1 MSKVYSFF
9 LIVLMAPTS
18 AQAYEPILDHQAML
32 YFNITFDVSQPKKLD
47 NDFGIR
53 FDRSFVEPRKTI
65 MMNQLD
71 DKPAILNLKL
81 SNKGLKAFNIN
92 GNDYSYHV
100 NDKYVY
106 HGAEGGQAVSQPIPE
121 AEEEPRRKI
130 AIPFGV
136 LVGLLI
142 GATAMFQ

>member
-1 MSKVYSFF
+1 M
-9 LIVLMAPTS
+9 
-18 AQAYEPILDHQAML
+18 
-32 YFNITFDVSQPKKLD
+32 
-47 NDFGIR
+47 
-53 FDRSFVEPRKTI
+53 
-65 MMNQLD
+65 
-71 DKPAILNLKL
+71 
-81 SNKGLKAFNIN
+81 
-92 GNDYSYHV
+92 

-106 HGAEGGQAVSQPIPE
+106 HGAEGGEAVSQPIPE